1 MIGAA
6 KHTDTGIID
15 TLYWA
20 FDSMN
25 RTGGTLSSDLPPGNQ
40 NNIAIATTLSDR
52 YFIKQT
58 DTQGNYIFAPVSK
71 DGDYFEILWNG
82 AGSFNHSWGLAAMN
96 AAGPQWVSPGF
107 ATLSVSNIP
116 TGTAKIIGMQRLGDI
131 FHSFVNGSLYATLN
145 IPAGSW
151 YWAVS
156 AVLGA
161 KYTLLRPSQF
171 HYSGI

>member
-82 AGSFNHSWGLAAMN
+82 AGSFNHSWGLAAINGCRRDLQRYLCRISLRERQKSSECN
-96 AAGPQWVSPGF
+96 ASAIFFTV
-107 ATLSVSNIP
+107 LL
-116 TGTAKIIGMQRLGDI
+116 TAVCML
-131 FHSFVNGSLYATLN
+131 H
-145 IPAGSW
+145 
-151 YWAVS
+151 
-156 AVLGA
+156 
-161 KYTLLRPSQF
+161 
-171 HYSGI
+171 